1 MPFPAPSQKQ
11 AKVLWFSLTALA
23 LAVFL
28 ALLGLMFWGIG
39 WLIDRLS
46 PVLLPLAVA
55 AIVAYLLN
63 PLVNYFESKYSDTSV
78 LFKQFPN
85 AARLK
90 AILSVLMLAV
100 MLVTLVFVPL
110 GATVVD
116 EVKIFARELPAKSR
130 DLGRTLNSLY
140 LKMESFRQG
149 LSLNGTKD
157 SEAESPDA
165 QERDN
170 PSTLAPRG
178 SEAVDREGIEK
189 FISDHGQN
197 IGGWVMTQARS
208 LPVKVVGWF
217 GLLVGLALVPLYV
230 FYFLLEAR
238 GIEDKWTNYL
248 PLMESKFKEEAVFV
262 LKSFNDCLIVFFRCQ
277 ILVAVCVGTLLA
289 IGFWIIN
296 MPHGILLGLIAGLI
310 GIIPYFG
317 VIITTVPV
325 VGLSMMYA
333 QQIHWVGDS
342 SNPALWAPML
352 ALSVCALVLLLEKT
366 VIQPKIVGDRVGMHP
381 VAVIIAVL
389 MGTALVGGI
398 LGGLLAIPIVMAA
411 RTFLFRYVWAKRAS
425 DGSII
430 TEEDAVPEDSHG
442 EAEAPA

>member
-1 MPFPAPSQKQ
+1 MSFPAPSQKQ

-55 AIVAYLLN
+55 AIIAYLFN
-63 PLVNYFESKYSDTSV
+63 PLANYFENKFSNVSV

-90 AILSVLMLAV
+90 AILSVLVLALL
-100 MLVTLVFVPL
+100 LVALVFVPL

-116 EVKIFARELPAKSR
+116 EVKIFARELPVKSR

-140 LKMESFRQG
+140 LKLENIRQG
-149 LSLNGTKD
+149 LSFNGNEK
-157 SEAESPDA
+157 PG
-165 QERDN
+165 
-170 PSTLAPRG
+170 PSANQNSTAPPKG
-178 SEAVDREGIEK
+178 EQLEGIES
-189 FISDHGQN
+189 FISDHGKN
-197 IGGWVMTQARS
+197 IGDWVMAQARE
-208 LPVKVVGWF
+208 LPGKVVGWF
-217 GLLVGLALVPLYV
+217 GILVGMALVPLYV

-248 PLMESKFKEEAVFV
+248 PIMESRFKEEAIFV

-277 ILVAVCVGTLLA
+277 ILVAICVGTLLA

-325 VGLSMMYA
+325 LGLSIMYSE
-333 QQIHWVGDS
+333 QIRWVGYS
-342 SNPALWAPML
+342 ANPALWAPVL
-352 ALSVCALVLLLEKT
+352 ALGICALVLLLEKT

-411 RTFLFRYVWAKRAS
+411 RTFLFRYVWAKRAA

-430 TEEDAVPEDSHG
+430 TDKETSAEAADV
-442 EAEAPA
+442 EAEASA

>member
-217 GLLVGLALVPLYV
+217 GLLVG
-230 FYFLLEAR
+230 
-238 GIEDKWTNYL
+238 
-248 PLMESKFKEEAVFV
+248 
-262 LKSFNDCLIVFFRCQ
+262 
-277 ILVAVCVGTLLA
+277 
-289 IGFWIIN
+289 
-296 MPHGILLGLIAGLI
+296 
-310 GIIPYFG
+310 
-317 VIITTVPV
+317 
-325 VGLSMMYA
+325 
-333 QQIHWVGDS
+333 
-342 SNPALWAPML
+342 
-352 ALSVCALVLLLEKT
+352 
-366 VIQPKIVGDRVGMHP
+366 
-381 VAVIIAVL
+381 
-389 MGTALVGGI
+389 
-398 LGGLLAIPIVMAA
+398 
-411 RTFLFRYVWAKRAS
+411 
-425 DGSII
+425 
-430 TEEDAVPEDSHG
+430 
-442 EAEAPA
+442 